1 MHAYAPNCIAGTTSL
16 LTIVITQQIRTAH
29 IAPPAVLFL
38 AHSPLVSK
46 YDLSATEFVVSGGA
60 PMGEK
65 VEKLVRQRLGLHVKQ
80 IYGMTELSPAVN
92 YGEDELRKPVRSYDP
107 VVALRVWYTS

>member
-1 MHAYAPNCIAGTTSL
+1 
-16 LTIVITQQIRTAH
+16 
-29 IAPPAVLFL
+29 VLFL
-38 AHSPLVSK
+38 AHNPLVNK

-65 VEKLVRQRLGLHVKQ
+65 VETLVRKRLGLHVKQ

-92 YGEDELRKPVRSYDP
+92 YGEDELRKPVRSRL
-107 VVALRVWYTS
+107 LRN